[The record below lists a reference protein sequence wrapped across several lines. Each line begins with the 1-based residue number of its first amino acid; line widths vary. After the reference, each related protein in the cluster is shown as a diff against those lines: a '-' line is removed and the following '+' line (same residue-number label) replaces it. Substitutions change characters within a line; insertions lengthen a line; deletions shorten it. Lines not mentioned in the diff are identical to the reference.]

1 MFSIKKILYSLTVD
15 GVTRKVSEWASVIS
29 DEALRDY
36 TKMSEKEIAELT
48 DPNVIDTKWM
58 FFSPN
63 TLLLEYLRNNMR
75 EEEMNANDGNTFT
88 LEQFRKKML
97 LEYKLRN
104 PETDSPFKNYS
115 FRNGTPQPL
124 ILNGKQVI
132 DDFEQFCIEN
142 ITSILNC
149 KFRHF

>member
-1 MFSIKKILYSLTVD
+1 MPFLID
-15 GVTRKVSEWASVIS
+15 GGPGTGKTTTMIQRLKYLLS
-29 DEALRDY
+29 DVALRDN
-36 TKMSEKEIAELT
+36 TKMTEKEIVELT
-48 DPNVIDTKWM
+48 SPETVNTKWM

-75 EEEMNANDGNTFT
+75 EEEMIANDGNTFT

-115 FRNGTPQPL
+115 FGAKSPQPL
-124 ILNGKQVI
+124 ILNAKQTI
-132 DDFEQFCIEN
+132 CDFEQKRN
-142 ITSILNC
+142 I
-149 KFRHF
+149 